1 MHHLLSRKKR
11 VINVLGCRLRE
22 YCVCVGM
29 GQWGA
34 VIVAQQ
40 LRLSLIDERLFFVWG
55 QFVVLIIV
63 THAPDTCSVIVFTS
77 SRVLQREQ
85 RPALACV
92 RMRMRIIIPSFA
104 TSALVT
110 ARLIADVSTRK

>member
-40 LRLSLIDERLFFVWG
+40 LRLSLIDERLFFVWL
-55 QFVVLIIV
+55 QFEFVVLIIV

-85 RPALACV
+85 RPC
-92 RMRMRIIIPSFA
+92 MRMCVIIPSFA